1 MSCVVDHLAADLRVS
16 IRQDFADARGTRHS
30 RGETGVIRTLT
41 LDWARQEIVLEWE
54 RAGERER
61 MYFALA
67 AREGPG
73 NGRMRAYFD
82 VIERS
87 PPPPP
92 PRRRREAP
100 VVPEPAAQ
108 PVTDPKRYAEGF
120 ARVWALA
127 ARARF
132 DEAEQQL
139 QLLLSGEDPFG
150 GRLEQAAG
158 DMVGVACAHALDPNE
173 AVYAWA
179 RQRAANLWYAWGAQA
194 TSGGEG
200 MVRMESIRAAEE
212 RLAACDARRA

>member
-1 MSCVVDHLAADLRVS
+1 MSCVVDHLAAGLRVRV
-16 IRQDFADARGTRHS
+16 RQDFVDARDVRRR
-30 RGETGVIRTLT
+30 RGETGVIRALA

-54 RAGERER
+54 SAGGRER
-61 MYFALA
+61 MFFALA
-67 AREGPG
+67 ASDGPG

-92 PRRRREAP
+92 SRRREAP
-100 VVPEPAAQ
+100 AVPEPAAP
-108 PVTDPKRYAEGF
+108 PVTDPMRYEEAF

-127 ARARF
+127 ARSRF
-132 DEAEQQL
+132 AEAEQQL
-139 QLLLSGEDPFG
+139 QALLSGPDPHG
-150 GRLEQAAG
+150 GVLERAAG
-158 DMVGVACAHALDPNE
+158 DMVDVARAHALDPND

-179 RQRAANLWYAWGAQA
+179 RKRATDLWYAWGAQA

-200 MVRMESIRAAEE
+200 MARLMSIRTAEE

>member
-16 IRQDFADARGTRHS
+16 IRQDFTDARGVRHG
-30 RGETGVIRTLT
+30 RGETGVIRSLA

-54 RAGERER
+54 RAGGRER

-67 AREGPG
+67 ARDGPG
-73 NGRMRAYFD
+73 NGRMRAYFE
-82 VIERS
+82 VIEPS
-87 PPPPP
+87 PAPPPP
-92 PRRRREAP
+92 RRREAP

-108 PVTDPKRYAEGF
+108 PVTDPRRYAEGF

-127 ARARF
+127 ARGRF

-139 QLLLSGEDPFG
+139 QLILAGEDPFG

-173 AVYAWA
+173 TIYAWA
-179 RQRAANLWYAWGAQA
+179 RRRAVDLWYAWGAQA

-200 MVRMESIRAAEE
+200 MARMESIRAAEQ
-212 RLAACDARRA
+212 RLAACDARRS

>member
-1 MSCVVDHLAADLRVS
+1 MSAVVDHLAADLRVS
-16 IRQDFADARGTRHS
+16 VRQNFTDARGVRHG
-30 RGETGVIRTLT
+30 RGETGVIRTLA

-54 RAGERER
+54 RAGEREK
-61 MYFALA
+61 MHFPLA
-67 AREGPG
+67 ATDGPG

-92 PRRRREAP
+92 PSRRREAP
-100 VVPEPAAQ
+100 TVPAPAAQ

-127 ARARF
+127 AHGRF
-132 DEAEQQL
+132 DAAEQQL
-139 QLLLSGEDPFG
+139 QLILAGEDPFG

-158 DMVGVACAHALDPNE
+158 DMVDVACAHAFDPNE
-173 AVYAWA
+173 AIYAWA
-179 RQRAANLWYAWGAQA
+179 RQRAVNLWYAWGAQA

-200 MVRMESIRAAEE
+200 MARLMSIRAAEE

>member
-1 MSCVVDHLAADLRVS
+1 MSCVVDHLAVDLRVS
-16 IRQDFADARGTRHS
+16 IRQDFADARGVRHC
-30 RGETGVIRTLT
+30 RGEAGIIRSLA

-54 RAGERER
+54 RAGGRER

-67 AREGPG
+67 ARDGPR
-73 NGRMRAYFD
+73 NGRMRAYFE

-87 PPPPP
+87 PPPLS
-92 PRRRREAP
+92 PRRQEASA
-100 VVPEPAAQ
+100 VPEPAAQ
-108 PVTDPKRYAEGF
+108 PVTDPRRYADGF

-127 ARARF
+127 ARGRF

-139 QLLLSGEDPFG
+139 QLILAGEDPFG

-173 AVYAWA
+173 AIYAWA
-179 RQRAANLWYAWGAQA
+179 RQRAVDLWYAWGSQA

-200 MVRMESIRAAEE
+200 MARMTSIRAAEE

>member
-16 IRQDFADARGTRHS
+16 IRQDFADARGVQHR
-30 RGETGVIRTLT
+30 RGEIGVIRSLA

-54 RAGERER
+54 RTGGREK
-61 MYFALA
+61 MHFALA
-67 AREGPG
+67 AKDGPG
-73 NGRMRAYFD
+73 NGRMRVYFE

-92 PRRRREAP
+92 PRRWEAP
-100 VVPEPAAQ
+100 AVPEPAAQ

-127 ARARF
+127 ARGRF
-132 DEAEQQL
+132 EEAEQQL
-139 QLLLSGEDPFG
+139 QLILAGEDPFG

-158 DMVGVACAHALDPNE
+158 DMVGVACAHALDPN
-173 AVYAWA
+173 AAIYAWA
-179 RQRAANLWYAWGAQA
+179 RQRAVNLWYAWGAQA

-200 MVRMESIRAAEE
+200 MARMDSIRAAEE
-212 RLAACDARRA
+212 RLAACEARRM